1 MCRKLGLITSI
12 LQSAPSNEKL
22 ILSMFPS
29 CSVWIEFL
37 GENIDRLL
45 EACGFSKKKAVH
57 LSEILRKQGFS
68 VRYEVAFGGLI
79 VDNAFMNP
87 HTAIENAALSD
98 VNIVFAGTGAAIESE
113 GYDRKHMKLSDVQE
127 RAILDTAAVNS
138 NTVVVLFA
146 GAPIDMSSWID
157 EVAAVVWAG
166 FPGEKGDEA
175 VADIFTGKAKSDRKT
190 FGNVPAVLR

>member
-1 MCRKLGLITSI
+1 MPKTWIDYVDFTIRTVERKTYSI
-12 LQSAPSNEKL
+12 HVSLVFRMDRVSGRKYRP
-22 ILSMFPS
+22 FVR
-29 CSVWIEFL
+29 SVRIFQ
-37 GENIDRLL
+37 
-45 EACGFSKKKAVH
+45 KKAVH

-127 RAILDTAAVNS
+127 HAILDTAAVNS